1 MPKPNDLD
9 PSQLTAPATQA
20 LSGEAPEAQGLAAA
34 ARSPAP
40 RSPWAG
46 GANFDA
52 AMKQLNMNQ
61 QEQFLYGMH
70 MQNLQA
76 GGVPNQGKTS
86 TLFAATFEIDGR
98 AFVVPTVWYG
108 KIVSPDEALQ
118 NAREVGL
125 QNFPSYKSEG
135 EAQARYDTMH
145 NFMEKD
151 LQ

>member
-1 MPKPNDLD
+1 MPKPDE
-9 PSQLTAPATQA
+9 QLTAPQLTASATQA
-20 LSGEAPEAQGLAAA
+20 LSGEGSEASAMAQAA
-34 ARSPAP
+34 

-46 GANFDA
+46 GVNFDA
-52 AMKQLNMNQ
+52 ANKQLKLNQ

-98 AFVVPTVWYG
+98 TFVIPTVWYG

-118 NAREVGL
+118 NARDVGL
-125 QNFPSYKSEG
+125 QNFPSYQSEA

-145 NFMEKD
+145 GFMEKD